1 MSAAVAV
8 AAALRSTGLPFTHRA
23 WPTGKAPA
31 LPWCVWLE
39 DGHGETF
46 ADDTNYAELPRMR
59 VELYQKNFDQ
69 QVLGSV
75 RDALGAVRSALR
87 AIAPTSE
94 RTDWVESE
102 GCWMTA
108 FELTYTGV

>member
-1 MSAAVAV
+1 MSAAEAV
-8 AAALRSTGLPFTHRA
+8 AAALKATGLPFTHYA

-46 ADDTNYAELPRMR
+46 ADDTNYAELPRVR

-69 QVLGSV
+69 QVLEGV
-75 RDALGAVRSALR
+75 RGALR
-87 AIAPTSE
+87 ELGPTSE
-94 RTDWVESE
+94 RSQWVETE
-102 GCWMTA
+102 GCEMTA
-108 FELTYTGV
+108 FELTYTGE

>member
-1 MSAAVAV
+1 MSAAEAV
-8 AAALRSTGLPFTHRA
+8 AAALKATGLPFTHYA

-39 DGHGETF
+39 DDHGETF

-69 QVLGSV
+69 QVLESV
-75 RDALGAVRSALR
+75 RDALRELG
-87 AIAPTSE
+87 PTSE
-94 RTDWVESE
+94 RSQWVESE
-102 GCWMTA
+102 GCEMTA

>member
-1 MSAAVAV
+1 MSAAEAV
-8 AAALRSTGLPFTHRA
+8 AAALKATGLPFTHRA

-39 DGHGETF
+39 DDHGETF

-69 QVLGSV
+69 EQ
-75 RDALGAVRSALR
+75 LGAVRSALR

-94 RTDWVESE
+94 RTEWVESE

>member
-1 MSAAVAV
+1 MSAAGAV
-8 AAALRSTGLPFTHRA
+8 AAALRSTGLPFTHYA
-23 WPTGKAPA
+23 WPSGKAPE

-46 ADDTNYAELPRMR
+46 ADDTDYAELPRMR

-75 RDALGAVRSALR
+75 RDALRELG
-87 AIAPTSE
+87 PTSE
-94 RTDWVESE
+94 RSQWVETE
-102 GCWMTA
+102 GCEMTS
-108 FELTYTGV
+108 FEFTYTGE

>member
-1 MSAAVAV
+1 MSAAGAV
-8 AAALRSTGLPFTHRA
+8 ATALRSTGLPFTHYA
-23 WPTGKAPA
+23 WPSGKAPE

-39 DGHGETF
+39 DDHGETF

-69 QVLGSV
+69 EQLDS
-75 RDALGAVRSALR
+75 VRSALR

-108 FELTYTGV
+108 FELTYTGE

>member
-1 MSAAVAV
+1 MSAAEAV
-8 AAALRSTGLPFTHRA
+8 AAALKATGLPFTHYA

-39 DGHGETF
+39 DDHGETF

-69 QVLGSV
+69 QVLEGV
-75 RDALGAVRSALR
+75 RGALR
-87 AIAPTSE
+87 ELGPTSE
-94 RTDWVESE
+94 RSQWVETE
-102 GCWMTA
+102 GCEMTA
-108 FELTYTGV
+108 FELTYTGE

>member
-1 MSAAVAV
+1 MSAAEAV
-8 AAALRSTGLPFTHRA
+8 TAALRATGLKFTHGA
-23 WPTGKAPA
+23 WPTGKVPA

-39 DGHGETF
+39 DNHGETF

-69 QVLGSV
+69 EQT
-75 RDALGAVRSALR
+75 GAVRSALR

>member
-1 MSAAVAV
+1 MSAAEAV
-8 AAALRSTGLPFTHRA
+8 AAALKETGLKFTHRA

-69 QVLGSV
+69 EQT
-75 RDALGAVRSALR
+75 GAVRGALR

>member
-1 MSAAVAV
+1 MSAAEAV
-8 AAALRSTGLPFTHRA
+8 AAALRKTGLPFTHYA

-69 QVLGSV
+69 QVLDGV
-75 RDALGAVRSALR
+75 RGALR
-87 AIAPTSE
+87 ELGPTSE
-94 RTDWVESE
+94 RSQWVETE
-102 GCWMTA
+102 GCEMTA

>member
-1 MSAAVAV
+1 MSAAEAV
-8 AAALRSTGLPFTHRA
+8 AAALKATGLPFTHYA

-39 DGHGETF
+39 DDHGETF

-69 QVLGSV
+69 QVLEGV
-75 RDALGAVRSALR
+75 RGALR
-87 AIAPTSE
+87 ELGPTSE
-94 RTDWVESE
+94 RSQWVETE
-102 GCWMTA
+102 GCEMTA

>member
-1 MSAAVAV
+1 MSAAEAV
-8 AAALRSTGLPFTHRA
+8 AAALKATGLPFTHGA
-23 WPTGKAPA
+23 WPTGKAPE

-69 QVLGSV
+69 EQI
-75 RDALGAVRSALR
+75 GAVRSALR

-108 FELTYTGV
+108 FEFTYTGV

>member
-1 MSAAVAV
+1 MSAAEAV
-8 AAALRSTGLPFTHRA
+8 AAALKATGLKFTHYA

-39 DGHGETF
+39 DDHGETF

-69 QVLGSV
+69 QVLEVV
-75 RDALGAVRSALR
+75 RGALR
-87 AIAPTSE
+87 ELGPTSE
-94 RTDWVESE
+94 RSQWVETE
-102 GCWMTA
+102 GCEMTA
-108 FELTYTGV
+108 FELTYTGE